1 MQISAHQVTWD
12 FVTIAART
20 TGDPA
25 ALERALERV
34 LVEVDPLMPA
44 QDVLR
49 VSTLVAATTAAERFH
64 AFLLAGFASLALAL
78 AAAGVYGVLA
88 YAVRLR
94 SRELGVR
101 LALGARRSQ
110 VLAMVVWSG
119 VVLAGAGVA
128 LGLAAAVPATRLV
141 SGMLFGVR
149 PLDPMTLAGVAAL
162 LLVVSVAA
170 CLRPAWRASR
180 LDPVR
185 ILRED

>member
-1 MQISAHQVTWD
+1 
-12 FVTIAART
+12 
-20 TGDPA
+20 
-25 ALERALERV
+25 
-34 LVEVDPLMPA
+34 
-44 QDVLR
+44 
-49 VSTLVAATTAAERFH
+49 
-64 AFLLAGFASLALAL
+64 
-78 AAAGVYGVLA
+78 
-88 YAVRLR
+88 
-94 SRELGVR
+94 VR
-101 LALGARRSQ
+101 LALGARRSE